1 MILIYK
7 KEKEPIFSSPSQIL
21 QLQVRI
27 DDFIKGGGVVGRL
40 ESVYGWSGM
49 LHQNMLNMWIVKE
62 GI

>member
-49 LHQNMLNMWIVKE
+49 LHQNMLNM
-62 GI
+62 